1 MQQSLQ
7 ASSLL
12 VRLQYGPPWQCDSAV
27 SWPIAGNKGPLGHA
41 MLSAEWLSMVKAP
54 PGAPSCFN
62 PLPPPHP
69 HLCPHQNTQ
78 ESGNSGL
85 ELSVNDALSNVH
97 SSYLHVKPFLFNYCL
112 EGFLTSLEAIS
123 NLAREWTGNFV
134 CKEARQD
141 AHAWPRRQSKLTL
154 FVKSGLG
161 SAQGHQP
168 FPWGLSLHNVYT
180 HWKSLGFPP

>member
-1 MQQSLQ
+1 
-7 ASSLL
+7 
-12 VRLQYGPPWQCDSAV
+12 
-27 SWPIAGNKGPLGHA
+27 